1 MKIAVTFRNA
11 EGETWQKEYVEEKLS
26 KLKKYIDGSVE
37 AHIVLS
43 IEKFRNVAEISLA
56 ADGLNINGREEAKDM
71 RLAIDGVLD
80 KIERQLKKRK
90 EKSRGHKG
98 GAAREEADA
107 GAATLDE
114 VEDTTA
120 AGLMETRKMVL
131 EPMSLDDA
139 VMRLESARNPFIVY
153 RDVLSEHVH
162 IVFRRDD
169 GRLVLIETNA

>member
-1 MKIAVTFRNA
+1 
-11 EGETWQKEYVEEKLS
+11 
-26 KLKKYIDGSVE
+26 
-37 AHIVLS
+37 
-43 IEKFRNVAEISLA
+43 
-56 ADGLNINGREEAKDM
+56 M

>member
-90 EKSRGHKG
+90 EKNRGHKG
-98 GAAREEADA
+98 AAARRKPPLERHCSTRRRMRPPPASWKRARWSWSPCRSTTRSCASNRRETPLSFTAMFCRSMSISFSDA
-107 GAATLDE
+107 
-114 VEDTTA
+114 TTV
-120 AGLMETRKMVL
+120 GW
-131 EPMSLDDA
+131 S
-139 VMRLESARNPFIVY
+139 
-153 RDVLSEHVH
+153 
-162 IVFRRDD
+162 
-169 GRLVLIETNA
+169 